1 MDNHN
6 NKSVDSTW
14 TQHDRSM
21 FLHAVANGPDDIA
34 GRWDEMAN
42 AIPGKTP
49 EEVKVYYEAV
59 EHDLL
64 EIEAGRVELPNYSDD
79 IGDEFVVTVKKEDE
93 AVGNLD
99 SEVLAMGDG
108 TKRVEKERKK
118 ATPWTEEEH
127 RRFLQGLKVYGKG
140 DWRSI
145 SRIMVV
151 TRTATQVAS
160 HAQKYFLRQASLKE
174 DNNKE
179 ENKKKKKRRR
189 CSIHDITT
197 ADVPVVE
204 DTQPSS
210 STPPTSSLNGSQ
222 GRGVPTPTPTPSS
235 PHEGQFNGIGSQGRE
250 QSSLKLWSGIQ
261 GVTTTVTTM
270 VVHTQPISSTPP
282 PATSFYGGSNG
293 RAVPT
298 TIATSSSHYF
308 CGGQGRGGQPPT
320 NFYGGQGGGAPQPL
334 NSFYGGQGR
343 GVPTLPA
350 TNFFGEQGRAP
361 PRYGFIKNLAPTHV
375 KDYSLDED
383 FSFKTS
389 YFSETNL

>member
-21 FLHAVANGPDDIA
+21 FLHVVANGPDDIA
-34 GRWDEMAN
+34 GRWEEMAN

-49 EEVKVYYEAV
+49 EEVKAYYEAV

-99 SEVLAMGDG
+99 SEMGNG

-127 RRFLQGLKVYGKG
+127 RYLVVVFFIDFVFCSYIRLCYGRKPLQDITKEVGFIRQMGSAFNSFLKNGGCFVFLKRFLQGLKVYGKG

-174 DNNKE
+174 DNNKD

-197 ADVPVVE
+197 ADVPVVV
-204 DTQPSS
+204 DTQPSP
-210 STPPTSSLNGSQ
+210 STPPTSSLNAK
-222 GRGVPTPTPTPSS
+222 
-235 PHEGQFNGIGSQGRE
+235 E
-250 QSSLKLWSGIQ
+250 
-261 GVTTTVTTM
+261 
-270 VVHTQPISSTPP
+270 
-282 PATSFYGGSNG
+282 
-293 RAVPT
+293 
-298 TIATSSSHYF
+298 
-308 CGGQGRGGQPPT
+308 
-320 NFYGGQGGGAPQPL
+320 
-334 NSFYGGQGR
+334 
-343 GVPTLPA
+343 
-350 TNFFGEQGRAP
+350 
-361 PRYGFIKNLAPTHV
+361 
-375 KDYSLDED
+375 ED
-383 FSFKTS
+383 
-389 YFSETNL
+389 NHR

>member
-1 MDNHN
+1 
-6 NKSVDSTW
+6 
-14 TQHDRSM
+14 
-21 FLHAVANGPDDIA
+21 
-34 GRWDEMAN
+34 
-42 AIPGKTP
+42 
-49 EEVKVYYEAV
+49 
-59 EHDLL
+59 
-64 EIEAGRVELPNYSDD
+64 
-79 IGDEFVVTVKKEDE
+79 
-93 AVGNLD
+93 
-99 SEVLAMGDG
+99 MGDG

-127 RRFLQGLKVYGKG
+127 SYIRLCYGRKPLQDMGQMGSLTNRRFLQGLKVYGKG

-197 ADVPVVE
+197 ADVPVVV

-235 PHEGQFNGIGSQGRE
+235 PHEEQFNGIGSQGRE

-334 NSFYGGQGR
+334 NSFYGG
-343 GVPTLPA
+343 
-350 TNFFGEQGRAP
+350 
-361 PRYGFIKNLAPTHV
+361 
-375 KDYSLDED
+375 
-383 FSFKTS
+383 
-389 YFSETNL
+389 